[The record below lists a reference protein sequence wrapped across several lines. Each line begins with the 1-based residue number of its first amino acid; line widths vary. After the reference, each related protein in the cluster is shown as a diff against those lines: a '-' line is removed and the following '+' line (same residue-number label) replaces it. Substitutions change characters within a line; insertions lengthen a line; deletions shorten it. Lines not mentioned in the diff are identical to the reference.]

1 MPHHSKRCVATEQPE
16 IHAHAAFARQQA
28 ADGSE
33 VEDLRAAK
41 VENEQLKAELLGLR
55 TALKALPK
63 GLKKQV
69 LAAVSE
75 TKQTCSV
82 PDGCNAKAKKANRA
96 VERLALVKELR

>member
-1 MPHHSKRCVATEQPE
+1 M
-16 IHAHAAFARQQA
+16 
-28 ADGSE
+28 
-33 VEDLRAAK
+33 EDLRAAK

-55 TALKALPK
+55 TALKALPN

-75 TKQTCSV
+75 TKQTLSTCSV